1 MSLHSYNHGIV
12 TSMKGPAIEAFR
24 VTGMNASPCTVAD
37 QCKAN
42 LVSAVTIAAGVVT
55 VQLNQPYPPA
65 VVACFTQYGSASATD
80 DIIVARPREAG
91 YTASTGQLVIDLSND
106 DDVAEPV
113 AASPGA
119 ADELHVMVVFRRY
132 TT

>member
-1 MSLHSYNHGIV
+1 MGLHSYNHGVV

-24 VTGMNASPCTVAD
+24 ITGMHTSPCTVAD

-42 LVSAVTIAAGVVT
+42 LVASVTIATGVVT

-65 VVACFTQYGSASATD
+65 LVACFTQYGSASATE
-80 DIIVARPREAG
+80 DIITARPREAG
-91 YTASTGQLVIDLSND
+91 YTASTGVLLIDLSND
-106 DDVAEPV
+106 DDVADPV
-113 AASPGA
+113 AASPAA
-119 ADELHVMVVFRRY
+119 ADELHVMAIFRRY